1 MNRAT
6 LRSFD
11 KILDRMGRQGRRPRG
26 RISTAPVVLAAGLV
40 MAHVMLTR
48 LVPRVWATILP
59 YGLDQAA
66 TFRGWPGLVW
76 RAAVYGHDHERHV
89 LLAVGVVF
97 AASLAAGYLFR
108 PARWLVWI
116 AAVCVIALNAGILF
130 VTMQTSLGATASAAG
145 FGPD

>member
-1 MNRAT
+1 M
-6 LRSFD
+6 
-11 KILDRMGRQGRRPRG
+11 
-26 RISTAPVVLAAGLV
+26 
-40 MAHVMLTR
+40 
-48 LVPRVWATILP
+48 
-59 YGLDQAA
+59 
-66 TFRGWPGLVW
+66 
-76 RAAVYGHDHERHV
+76 
-89 LLAVGVVF
+89 AVGVVF